1 MTIALSLLFLG
12 LMFLGMP
19 VAFAVGVASF
29 VFYVVSDTI
38 PASIGVQRIA
48 TATQSFPLLAVPLF
62 VLAGNLMNASGI
74 TDRIISLAK
83 VLTGWITG
91 GLAQVAIVVSALMGG
106 VSGSA
111 VADAAMEARIL
122 GPSMIQNGYSR
133 GFSSAVIA
141 VGSLICATI
150 PPSIG
155 LILYGFLGN
164 VSIGKLFIGGV
175 IPGLLLTFI
184 LMGTTWSIARR
195 RGYRPALEKFPG
207 WRELLREVNASKWAL
222 LFPVFL
228 VIGIRFGIF
237 TPSEVGAFAVAYAIL
252 VGVVAYRE
260 LDWKRFTEALGHS
273 VTDIGLIMLIIMLSA
288 MIGYVIALE
297 RVPQNAAEAIV
308 AFTQNR
314 YVLMTM
320 LVVFI
325 LLLGMF
331 LESTVITLLL
341 TPILVPIVIKAGIDP
356 VHFGLVMMTSTTL
369 GSMTPPVG
377 VAMYTVCGLLN
388 TPMDEYAREALPL
401 ILAVVALI
409 FTMAFYP
416 PIVMFLPNLVMGTAS

>member
-1 MTIALSLLFLG
+1 MTVSLSILFLV

-29 VFYVVSDTI
+29 VFYALSDTI

-48 TATQSFPLLAVPLF
+48 TSTQSFPLLAVPLF

-122 GPSMIQNGYSR
+122 GPAMLRNGFSR

-141 VGSLICATI
+141 VGSLITATI

-175 IPGLLLTFI
+175 IPGLLITFV
-184 LMGTTWSIARR
+184 LMGTTWGIARR
-195 RGYRPALEKFPG
+195 RGYRPDIAAFPG
-207 WRELLREVNASKWAL
+207 WRELAREVNRSKWAL

-260 LDWKRFTEALGHS
+260 LDWKRFVEALGHS
-273 VTDIGLIMLIIMLSA
+273 VTDIGMIMLIIMLSA

-314 YVLMTM
+314 FVLLSA

-325 LLLGMF
+325 LILGMF

-356 VHFGLVMMTSTTL
+356 VHFGLVMMTATTL

-377 VAMYTVCGLLN
+377 VAMYTVCGLLG
-388 TPMDEYAREALPL
+388 TPMDEYTREALPL
-401 ILAVVALI
+401 IVAAVALI
-409 FTMAFYP
+409 FAMAFYP
-416 PIVMFLPNLVMGTAS
+416 PIVMFLPDLVMGTAP

>member
-1 MTIALSLLFLG
+1 MTVGLTALFLA

-19 VAFAVGVASF
+19 VAFAVGVSSL
-29 VFYVVSDTI
+29 VFFLTSDTI
-38 PASIGVQRIA
+38 PAQIGVQRIA
-48 TATQSFPLLAVPLF
+48 SATQSFPLLAVPLC
-62 VLAGNLMNASGI
+62 VLAGNLMNVSGI

-122 GPSMIQNGYSR
+122 GPAMLKQGFSR
-133 GFSSAVIA
+133 GFSCAVIA
-141 VGSLICATI
+141 VGSLITATI

-175 IPGLLLTFI
+175 IPGLLMTFL
-184 LMGTTWSIARR
+184 LMGMTWVIATK
-195 RGYRPALEKFPG
+195 RGYKPDGKFPG
-207 WRELLREVNASKWAL
+207 FRELLRELNYSKWAL

-237 TPSEVGAFAVAYAIL
+237 TPSEVGAFAVVYAIA
-252 VGVVAYRE
+252 VGVFAYRQ
-260 LDWKRFTEALGHS
+260 LDWKKFNEALRHS
-273 VTDIGLIMLIIMLSA
+273 VHDIGMIMLIIMLSA
-288 MIGYVIALE
+288 MIGYVISLE
-297 RVPQNAAEAIV
+297 QVPAHAAEWIV
-308 AFTQNR
+308 GVTQNQ
-314 YVLMTM
+314 YVLLSM
-320 LVVFI
+320 LIVFI

-377 VAMYTVCGLLN
+377 VAMFTVCGLLK
-388 TPMDEYAREALPL
+388 TPLDEYTKEAIPL
-401 ILAVVALI
+401 ILAVIALI
-409 FTMAFYP
+409 FTMAFVP
-416 PIVMFLPNLVMGTAS
+416 QIVLFLPNLLM

>member
-1 MTIALSLLFLG
+1 VTTIGLSVLFLAI
-12 LMFLGMP
+12 MFLGMP
-19 VAFAVGVASF
+19 VAFAVGVASL
-29 VFYVVSDTI
+29 VFFLGSDTI

-62 VLAGNLMNASGI
+62 VLAGNLMNACGI
-74 TDRIISLAK
+74 TDRIISLARA
-83 VLTGWITG
+83 LTGWLTG

-122 GPSMIQNGYSR
+122 GPAMLRQGFSR
-133 GFSSAVIA
+133 GYSSAVIA
-141 VGSLICATI
+141 VGSLITATI

-164 VSIGKLFIGGV
+164 VSIGKLFLGGV
-175 IPGLLLTFI
+175 IPGI
-184 LMGTTWSIARR
+184 LMTFVLMSTAWVIARK
-195 RGYRPALEKFPG
+195 RGYKPDLAAFPG
-207 WRELLREVNASKWAL
+207 WRQVLREANRSKWAL

-228 VIGIRFGIF
+228 VVGIRFGVF
-237 TPSEVGAFAVAYAIL
+237 TPSEVGAFAVAYAIA
-252 VGVVAYRE
+252 VGTLAYRE
-260 LDWKRFTEALGHS
+260 LDWAKFNAALRHS
-273 VTDIGLIMLIIMLSA
+273 VHDIGMIMLIIMFSA

-308 AFTQNR
+308 GFTQNR
-314 YVLMTM
+314 DALLVM

-331 LESTVITLLL
+331 LESTVIVLLL
-341 TPILVPIVIKAGIDP
+341 TPILVPIVVKAGIDP
-356 VHFGLVMMTSTTL
+356 VHFGLVMMTATTL

-377 VAMYTVCGLLN
+377 VAMYTVCGMLG
-388 TPMDEYAREALPL
+388 TSMDDYAREAIPL
-401 ILAVVALI
+401 IAAVVVLI
-409 FTMAFYP
+409 FAMAFFP
-416 PIVMFLPNLVMGTAS
+416 PIVLFLPELLM

>member
-1 MTIALSLLFLG
+1 MTIGLTGLFLA

-19 VAFAVGVASF
+19 VAFAVGIASI
-29 VFYVVSDTI
+29 VFFLLSDTI
-38 PASIGVQRIA
+38 PAEIGVQRIA
-48 TATQSFPLLAVPLF
+48 SATQSFPLLAVPLF

-83 VLTGWITG
+83 VMTGWITG

-122 GPSMIQNGYSR
+122 GPAMLKQGFSR
-133 GFSSAVIA
+133 GFSCAVIA
-141 VGSLICATI
+141 VGSLITATI

-175 IPGLLLTFI
+175 VPGLLMTLV
-184 LMGTTWSIARR
+184 LMAATWSIAHR
-195 RGYRPALEKFPG
+195 RGYRPDSTSFPG
-207 WRELLREVNASKWAL
+207 FRQLLRELNHSKWAL

-228 VIGIRFGIF
+228 VIGVRLGIF
-237 TPSEVGAFAVAYAIL
+237 TPSEVGAFAVVYAI
-252 VGVVAYRE
+252 VIGVFAYRE
-260 LDWKRFTEALGHS
+260 LDWARVNDAMRHS
-273 VTDIGLIMLIIMLSA
+273 VHDIGMIMLIIMLSA
-288 MIGYVIALE
+288 MIGYVISLE
-297 RVPQNAAEAIV
+297 QVPAHAAEWIV
-308 AFTQNR
+308 GVTQNR
-314 YVLMTM
+314 QILISM
-320 LVVFI
+320 LLLFI

-331 LESTVITLLL
+331 LESTVIVLLL
-341 TPILVPIVIKAGIDP
+341 TPILVPIVVKAGIDP
-356 VHFGLVMMTSTTL
+356 VHFGLVMMTATTL

-377 VAMYTVCGLLN
+377 VAMFTVCGLLK
-388 TPMDEYAREALPL
+388 TPLDEYTKEAIPL

-409 FTMAFYP
+409 VTMALVP
-416 PIVMFLPNLVMGTAS
+416 DIVLFLPNLLM

>member
-1 MTIALSLLFLG
+1 
-12 LMFLGMP
+12 MFLGMP

-29 VFYVVSDTI
+29 VFYALSDTI

-48 TATQSFPLLAVPLF
+48 TSTQSFPLLAVPLF

-74 TDRIISLAK
+74 TDRIIALAK

-122 GPSMIQNGYSR
+122 GPAMLRDGFSR

-141 VGSLICATI
+141 VGSLITATI

-164 VSIGKLFIGGV
+164 VSIGKLFVGGV
-175 IPGLLLTFI
+175 VPGLLMTFI
-184 LMGTTWSIARR
+184 LMGTTWNIARR
-195 RGYRPALEKFPG
+195 RGYRPDMAAFPG
-207 WRELLREVNASKWAL
+207 WGELLREVNRSKWAL

-252 VGVVAYRE
+252 VGVAAYRE
-260 LDWKRFTEALGHS
+260 LSWKRFVEALGHS
-273 VTDIGLIMLIIMLSA
+273 VTDIGMIMLIIMLSA

-314 YVLMTM
+314 YVLLTA
-320 LVVFI
+320 LVAFI
-325 LLLGMF
+325 LVLGMF

-341 TPILVPIVIKAGIDP
+341 TPILVPIVVKAGIDP
-356 VHFGLVMMTSTTL
+356 VHFGLVMMSATTL

-409 FTMAFYP
+409 FAMAFYP
-416 PIVMFLPNLVMGTAS
+416 PIVMFLPDLVMGTSP